1 VSTFEPLTP
10 ERRRAQTRRHLLDA
24 AALVFARKGF
34 HAATIDEVARTAGFT
49 KGAVYSNFDSKED
62 LFFALVDDRIERQFS
77 IVSEV
82 LATGAHDRTSQ
93 LPLMRDL
100 FRSGAV
106 FADDDWEML
115 HLEFVL
121 YAKRNPAA
129 AEKLAARAAHEREF
143 VARLIEEEHA
153 NFGLTPAFPV
163 DQLAE
168 LSLALF
174 GGLSVHRLIDP
185 RSVTE
190 ETLDTVFDFLYDAM
204 GFPDSSEA

>member
-1 VSTFEPLTP
+1 VSAFEPLTP

-34 HAATIDEVARTAGFT
+34 HGATIDEVAQTAGFT

-82 LATGAHDRTSQ
+82 LASSSHDRTTQ

-106 FADDDWEML
+106 FADDNWEML

-121 YAKRNPAA
+121 YAKRNPGA
-129 AEKLAARAAHEREF
+129 AEKLAARAAREREF
-143 VARLIEEEHA
+143 VAQLIEEEHA
-153 NFGLTPAFPV
+153 SFGLTPAFPAA
-163 DQLAE
+163 QLAE

-185 RSVTE
+185 SSVTE

-204 GFPDSSEA
+204 GFPSDD